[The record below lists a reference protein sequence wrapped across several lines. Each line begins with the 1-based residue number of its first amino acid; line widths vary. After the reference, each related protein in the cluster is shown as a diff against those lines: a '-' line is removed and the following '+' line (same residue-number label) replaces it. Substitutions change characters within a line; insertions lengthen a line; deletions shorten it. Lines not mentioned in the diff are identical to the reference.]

1 MESSLSKFR
10 KILQK
15 WYLPLIAGIIF
26 ILVAIGIYSMPGL
39 SISIIML
46 LFSLTIIL
54 FGIRETAFVLNNRML
69 IKNWGWHLASSLFTL
84 VLGIVLISDP
94 IISITYINALV
105 VILLFSKAIQNFLFH
120 YTYSKKTQSTIWMNL
135 VYAVAL
141 VFIGLFLW
149 SRPQIISTFLVTLS
163 GLPFLIMGILCI
175 ALSLT
180 LRKTHQ
186 KLEAFKRSFQ
196 DKTKDATYEI
206 IEE

>member
-15 WYLPLIAGIIF
+15 WYLPLIAGILF

-69 IKNWGWHLASSLFTL
+69 LKNWGWHLASSLFTL
-84 VLGIVLISDP
+84 VLGIVLITDP
-94 IISITYINALV
+94 IISISYVNALV
-105 VILLFSKAIQNFLFH
+105 VVLLFSKAIQNFLFH
-120 YTYSKKTQSTIWMNL
+120 CTYSKKTQSTVWMNL

>member
-69 IKNWGWHLASSLFTL
+69 IKNWGWHLVSSLFTL

-120 YTYSKKTQSTIWMNL
+120 HTYSKKTQSTIWMNL

-149 SRPQIISTFLVTLS
+149 SSPQIISSFLVTLS

-196 DKTKDATYEI
+196 DKTKDASYEI

>member
-1 MESSLSKFR
+1 MESPLSKFR

-15 WYLPLIAGIIF
+15 WYLPLIAGIGF
-26 ILVAIGIYSMPGL
+26 IMVAVGIYSMPDL

-54 FGIRETAFVLNNRML
+54 FGTRETAFFVSNRKR
-69 IKNWGWHLASSLFTL
+69 IKNWGWHLGSSLFTL
-84 VLGIVLISDP
+84 ALGIVLISDP
-94 IISITYINALV
+94 LISISYINTLV
-105 VILLFSKAIQNFLFH
+105 VALLLCKAVQNFLFH
-120 YTYSKKTQSTIWMNL
+120 YTYAKRTQSTAGMSAI
-135 VYAVAL
+135 YGVAL
-141 VFIGLFLW
+141 VFIALFLW
-149 SRPQIISTFLVTLS
+149 SSPQIITAFLVTLS

-196 DKTKDATYEI
+196 DKTKDTTYEI

>member
-15 WYLPLIAGIIF
+15 WYLPLIAGIGF
-26 ILVAIGIYSMPGL
+26 IMVAIGIYSMPGL

-54 FGIRETAFVLNNRML
+54 FGIRETAFFVSNRRL
-69 IKNWGWHLASSLFTL
+69 IKNWGWHLGSSLFTL
-84 VLGIVLISDP
+84 ALGIVLISDP
-94 IISITYINALV
+94 LISISYINSLV
-105 VILLFSKAIQNFLFH
+105 VLLLFSKAIQNFLFH
-120 YTYSKKTQSTIWMNL
+120 YTYSKRTQSTVGMNS
-135 VYAVAL
+135 VYGVAL
-141 VFIGLFLW
+141 IFIALFLW
-149 SRPQIISTFLVTLS
+149 SSPQIITSFLITLS

>member
-15 WYLPLIAGIIF
+15 WYLPLIAGILF

-69 IKNWGWHLASSLFTL
+69 IKNWGWHLASSLLTL
-84 VLGIVLISDP
+84 ILGIVLITDP
-94 IISITYINALV
+94 IISISYVNALV
-105 VILLFSKAIQNFLFH
+105 VVLLFSKAIQNFLFH
-120 YTYSKKTQSTIWMNL
+120 CTYSKRTQNTIWMNL